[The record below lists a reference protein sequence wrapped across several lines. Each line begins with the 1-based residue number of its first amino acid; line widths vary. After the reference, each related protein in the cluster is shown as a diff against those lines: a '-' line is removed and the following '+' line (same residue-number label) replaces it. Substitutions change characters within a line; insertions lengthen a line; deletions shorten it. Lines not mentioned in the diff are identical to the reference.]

1 MIKILKDIEEYVFFI
16 NKINKTDN
24 YSDSM
29 LSNEVQM
36 KHNLLESVNKKD
48 NITFGIFDHNNII
61 IGFFVFLVI
70 EEEKYADMIEG
81 LSDNKKAYFELF
93 EYLFDNY
100 KAYYIDFVYNPN
112 NNYLNEL
119 LKEYNASFEIEQQK
133 MQLIK
138 FNNIKRKNEVILY
151 SPKYKEQYI
160 NLHLKDPY
168 WRGEKVLTVF
178 DKFRVILA
186 IKDNKVVGYVDL
198 THKYEGNEPYDV
210 FVKEEYRNMGIATDM
225 LSYAIELDKNKRI
238 MLLVDIDN
246 DKAIKLYEKLGL
258 EKVKGNNITAHLYIE

>member
-1 MIKILKDIEEYVFFI
+1 
-16 NKINKTDN
+16 
-24 YSDSM
+24 
-29 LSNEVQM
+29 
-36 KHNLLESVNKKD
+36 
-48 NITFGIFDHNNII
+48 
-61 IGFFVFLVI
+61 
-70 EEEKYADMIEG
+70 
-81 LSDNKKAYFELF
+81 LF

-119 LKEYNASFEIEQQK
+119 FKEYNASFEIEQQK

-160 NLHLKDPY
+160 SLHLKDRY

-178 DKFRVILA
+178 DNFRVILA

-246 DKAIKLYEKLGL
+246 DKTIK
-258 EKVKGNNITAHLYIE
+258 